1 MSKHYLKS
9 NIGLDSSTFAELDQ
23 LRKELGEKTNIPSI
37 TRVQALEYIV
47 NEFFTQK
54 GSQND

>member
-1 MSKHYLKS
+1 MSKHYLQGY
-9 NIGLDSSTFAELDQ
+9 IGLESETFAELDQ
-23 LRKELGEKTNIPSI
+23 LRKELEEKTNIPSI